1 MPSIRHYDYPENVYK
16 RKIRR
21 SRAVGEIS
29 RVPSDLVCGL
39 LFYRFYTPRTK
50 VMRTSLIIGS
60 WTTFA
65 LGSLAKLQGPK
76 GICREAGDCESK
88 KCGFTPNSDVLLW
101 SYKWNEESAKH
112 LPPVKDD
119 ECNMILQ
126 GRSSRVRI
134 CRRLLPE
141 C

>member
-1 MPSIRHYDYPENVYK
+1 
-16 RKIRR
+16 
-21 SRAVGEIS
+21 
-29 RVPSDLVCGL
+29 
-39 LFYRFYTPRTK
+39 
-50 VMRTSLIIGS
+50 
-60 WTTFA
+60 
-65 LGSLAKLQGPK
+65 
-76 GICREAGDCESK
+76 
-88 KCGFTPNSDVLLW
+88 LW